1 MQTLMHSHLDV
12 DFAFHAK
19 TLFTARELFT
29 NNRFVKTDMANS
41 DLTQLYAM
49 HAFDSSAQKKLNKIF
64 SQKPKINSS
73 PP

>member
-1 MQTLMHSHLDV
+1 MLILHFMPKLCLLHVSFLQISETRSLEMLW
-12 DFAFHAK
+12 
-19 TLFTARELFT
+19 
-29 NNRFVKTDMANS
+29 FVKTDMANT